1 MIFYLAYAV
10 SVFVS
15 LFFLVCLFLCYDMG
29 VSPAINTNNN
39 NNNNNNNQGVEPF
52 QITVRVQ
59 V

>member
-39 NNNNNNNQGVEPF
+39 NNNNNQGVEPF